1 MLPKKV
7 FYIWNYLEWGG
18 AQVYFF
24 GLMNEMKNYSD
35 VLAIMPSGSNEQL
48 LKFLH
53 NLQIPCEFFDS
64 HTDTKPAPTFAR
76 KLQRHWNKIYCEFVM
91 LKYLNKFDF
100 SDSVIHIE
108 IAPWQS
114 LFALLW
120 LCRKAKVFV
129 TVHNSILPIPKH
141 RYFIWLA
148 KFGILAR
155 MKNFHIFTANN
166 DARESL
172 KMLVPEDF
180 FQKIKVT
187 HAYINPQEINQALQT
202 KINRNEMCEKYNL
215 PKDKFLVFCVGQF
228 IDRKGRW
235 IFLEAAAKL
244 KQTNDDIAFVWI
256 SNSKPSNMDLEKAK
270 SFGLGEDFVFITSEQ
285 VGREHK
291 DLFNLL
297 RVADVFS
304 LPSYIEGLP
313 ISLLEAMALGIPSVS
328 TDINGIPEAIKHLET
343 GYLIAPGAVK
353 ELKNAIQTLK
363 DDSTLRERLSKNGR
377 EFILTNFSEEVV
389 AKIAAEN
396 YIESFDRN

>member
-1 MLPKKV
+1 MLPKKI

-53 NLQIPCEFFDS
+53 TLQIPCEFFDS

-100 SDSVIHIE
+100 SDSLIHIE

-114 LFALLW
+114 LLALIW

-129 TVHNSILPIPKH
+129 TVHNSILPIPKK
-141 RYFIWLA
+141 RYFIWQA
-148 KFGILAR
+148 KFRILAR
-155 MKNFHIFTANN
+155 IKNFHIFTANN
-166 DARESL
+166 DAKESL
-172 KMLVPEDF
+172 KTLVPEKF

-187 HAYINPQEINQALQT
+187 YAYINPKEINQALKT
-202 KINRNEMCEKYNL
+202 KFYRGDLCEKYNL

-256 SNSKPSNMDLEKAK
+256 SNSKPSHEDLEKAK
-270 SFGLGEDFVFITSEQ
+270 SFGLGSDFVFITSEQ
-285 VGREHK
+285 VGREHI

-297 RVADVFS
+297 RVADIFS

-313 ISLLEAMALGIPSVS
+313 ISLLEAMALGIPSIS
-328 TDINGIPEAIKHLET
+328 TDINGIPEAVRHLET
-343 GYLIAPGAVK
+343 GYLIAPGAVE

-363 DDSTLRERLSKNGR
+363 NDPALREKLSKNGR
-377 EFILTNFSEEVV
+377 EFVLINFSEEVV

-396 YIESFDRN
+396 YIKSFDGN